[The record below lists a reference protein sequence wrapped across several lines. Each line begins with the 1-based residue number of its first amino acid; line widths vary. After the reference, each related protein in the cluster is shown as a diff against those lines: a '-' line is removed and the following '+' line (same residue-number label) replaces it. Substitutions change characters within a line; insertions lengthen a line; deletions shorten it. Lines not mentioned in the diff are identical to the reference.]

1 MKVKQIGFANKVDT
15 GFRKKGGV
23 KSTPRTVIRATG
35 RMRLPLLS
43 CGRLGEERV
52 WEEIKKCIL
61 DILHLK
67 RQLDIQTEKLSRQL
81 DQ

>member
-1 MKVKQIGFANKVDT
+1 MKVKQIGFADKVDT

-35 RMRLPLLS
+35 RMRLPL
-43 CGRLGEERV
+43 LGEERV

>member
-1 MKVKQIGFANKVDT
+1 MKAKPIGFADKVDT
-15 GFRKKGGV
+15 GSRKRGGV
-23 KSTPRTVIRATG
+23 KSTPGILIRVTG

-43 CGRLGEERV
+43 CGRPGEEQV

-61 DILHLK
+61 DICHSK
-67 RQLDIQTEKLSRQL
+67 CQLDIQTEKLSRQL